1 MQKELQQWR
10 SEAETWGE
18 QLEEELRGHGLLDK
32 APMAL
37 LNEQIQ
43 SRKLSIKQMQ
53 RKILENNETISRIVN
68 LVIGDT

>member
-18 QLEEELRGHGLLDK
+18 QLEEELCGHGLLDK